1 VAEYDRIDEI
11 PLGSKVQLRRG
22 IATRRGGVPRF
33 FAQLEYRLGDEW
45 AEVVRFDH
53 DEDAEGGH
61 DVTEEG
67 VHMDVY
73 RDGEKVDTEY
83 VAGPMPAD
91 EALDLA
97 EDHLTE
103 ELERLIRRFEQWHNL
118 NPNREN
124 DR

>member
-1 VAEYDRIDEI
+1 MAEYDRVDEI
-11 PLGSKVQLRRG
+11 PLTEKAQLRRG
-22 IATRRGGVPRF
+22 IATEGKRVRRF

-53 DEDAEGGH
+53 DEDAEAGH
-61 DVTEEG
+61 DATEEG

-73 RDGEKVDTEY
+73 RDGEKLRTEEI
-83 VAGPMPAD
+83 AGPMPGS

-97 EDHLTE
+97 EAHLTE
-103 ELERLIRRFEQWHNL
+103 QLERLIRRFEQWHDPS
-118 NPNREN
+118 PNRDS